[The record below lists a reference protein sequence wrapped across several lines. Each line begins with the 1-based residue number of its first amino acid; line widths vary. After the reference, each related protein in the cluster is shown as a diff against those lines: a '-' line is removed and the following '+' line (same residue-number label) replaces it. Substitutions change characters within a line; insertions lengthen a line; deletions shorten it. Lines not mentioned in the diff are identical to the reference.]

1 MEGCSRASVKYVLYQ
16 SISSPPNHHKEN
28 EECPCFTRS
37 VFLTIEVNKLYYLI
51 TSSEVVVGCSTVCF
65 CVPSSHPF
73 TGAAAAC
80 LSYCSLIWALGN

>member
-51 TSSEVVVGCSTVCF
+51 TSSEGLWAARLSASV
-65 CVPSSHPF
+65 SHQVI
-73 TGAAAAC
+73 
-80 LSYCSLIWALGN
+80 LSRGQRPHA